1 MEARGDE
8 GNGLDGWRNRRSWS
22 TTATT
27 HHHILLIPFT
37 RRTWFPRWAPARA
50 TVVASTSPSP
60 PTQRPTLL
68 FPHPRTAQ
76 DLVPALGIGKGD
88 GGFDLAELMEWVG
101 KTYNSANGEVRST
114 AVRVTKEVHDLVGP
128 ALR

>member
-1 MEARGDE
+1 MVHHRHHPPSHPAHPLYAQDLVPALGTGKGD
-8 GNGLDGWRNRRSWS
+8 GGCFNLP
-22 TTATT
+22 
-27 HHHILLIPFT
+27 L
-37 RRTWFPRWAPARA
+37 
-50 TVVASTSPSP
+50 P